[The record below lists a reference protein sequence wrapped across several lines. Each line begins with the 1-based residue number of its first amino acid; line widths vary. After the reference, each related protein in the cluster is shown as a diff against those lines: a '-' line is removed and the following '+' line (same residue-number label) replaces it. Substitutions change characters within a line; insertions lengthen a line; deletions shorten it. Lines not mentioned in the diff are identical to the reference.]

1 MAGFSY
7 FRTVSFAECDP
18 AGVAHFSRMACW
30 VEEAEH
36 EFLKQAGYPVQLD
49 SPEALYWPRLSYA
62 ADYASPIRNGE
73 DVKVI
78 LQGQP
83 GTTSMTWTW
92 SILHE
97 EKLVAKGTMKTVC
110 CRKMEGALS
119 PVELPEA
126 LRLRVT
132 AKR

>member
-1 MAGFSY
+1 MSGFSY
-7 FRTVSFAECDP
+7 FRTVSFSECDP

-49 SPEALYWPRLSYA
+49 SPAALYWPRLSYSA
-62 ADYASPIRNGE
+62 EYASPIRNGE
-73 DVKVI
+73 AVQVI

-83 GTTSMTWTW
+83 GTTSITWSW

-97 EKLVAKGTMKTVC
+97 ESLIAKGTMKTVC
-110 CRKMEGALS
+110 CQKHEQKLVPREVPQNLLTKL
-119 PVELPEA
+119 
-126 LRLRVT
+126 
-132 AKR
+132 